1 MQSWTPR
8 GPLRLTHVNP
18 RARRYGSIF
27 IMSIRNLD
35 PLFDPRSVAVFGASR
50 QHESVG
56 GIVLRNLRS
65 AGFAGLVHAVNPHG
79 GEIDGVAT
87 FTSIA
92 ALPEVPDLAVICT
105 PPATIPK
112 LIAELGAAGTRAAVV
127 VTAGLGAA
135 LTQQMLNAA
144 KPHLLRILGPNCIG
158 LMSPRQKLNAT
169 FAHTDALAGELAF
182 VTQSGALLTAM
193 LDWAKTRDIGFS
205 RLVSLGER
213 ADVDL
218 GDMLDYLASDAHTRA
233 ILLYVESIE
242 SPRKFMSAARAAARN
257 KPVIIV
263 KAGRAGA
270 GLHAAASHTGALAG
284 SDVVIDAAIRRAGML
299 RVDTLQDLFMAAET
313 LTHFRANRSET
324 LTLMTNGGGAGVMA
338 ADAAAM
344 SGVRLT
350 ELAPD
355 TLAKLDALLPPT
367 WSHANPIDIIG
378 DATIERYAGT
388 LEALLDDANSG
399 AVLFMHAPTAI
410 VPSLQIAKAC
420 APLAAREPRRV
431 MSCWLGDASVAE
443 ARQVFRDAGVAG
455 YATPEEAVRA
465 FSMLTTYRRNQALL
479 IEAPGN
485 ARAANGAGQSTDHR
499 TNLAEARRLIHE
511 VTASGREMMTEPE
524 AKALLAACGVPVVAT
539 RVVGTGVD
547 DALRAAESVGYPVA
561 LKILST
567 DISHKSDVGG
577 VALDLAND
585 EALRRAV
592 LDMLA
597 RVRRA
602 VPSAAI
608 QGFTVQAMVRRPHAQ
623 ELIIGTSIDA
633 VFGPVILFGQGG
645 TAVEVLADRA
655 LALPPLN
662 RALARDLVSRTRVA
676 KLLHGYRDHPA
687 AQLDALVD
695 VLIAVS
701 QMLIDLPELLELDI
715 NPLLVDESGAIALD
729 ARVRVNA
736 AARGGEASFAIRPYP
751 AQLEERCE
759 WDGQTIVLRPIRP
772 EDEAQHLAFLESL
785 DANDIRL
792 RVFYSRRAIERT
804 ELARLTQIDFE
815 REMAFIAEGTG
826 PDGQPR
832 TLGTVRAIADP
843 DNLDAEF
850 GIIVRSD
857 LKSHGLGQLLL
868 DKMIRYARSRGTKRL
883 VASVLRE
890 NHKMLALAADNGFEF
905 VESVDAEP
913 SDTRGIGLVL

>member
-1 MQSWTPR
+1 
-8 GPLRLTHVNP
+8 LTQINP
-18 RARRYGSIF
+18 PTRRFGRIDP
-27 IMSIRNLD
+27 MSIRNLD

-50 QHESVG
+50 RHESVG

-65 AGFAGLVHAVNPHG
+65 AGFAGPVHAVNPNG

-87 FTSIA
+87 FASIA
-92 ALPEVPDLAVICT
+92 ELPEVPDLAVICT
-105 PPATIPK
+105 PPETIPK
-112 LIAELGAAGTRAAVV
+112 LIAQLGAAGTRAAIV

-135 LTQQMLNAA
+135 LTQQMLDAA
-144 KPHLLRILGPNCIG
+144 KPYLLRILGPNCIG

-169 FAHTDALAGELAF
+169 FAQTDARAGELAF

-193 LDWAKTRDIGFS
+193 LDWANTRGIGFS

-218 GDMLDYLASDAHTRA
+218 GDMLDYLASDPHTRA

-242 SPRKFMSAARAAARN
+242 APRKFMSAARAAARN

-270 GLHAAASHTGALAG
+270 GMHAAASHTGALAG
-284 SDVVIDAAIRRAGML
+284 SDIVIDAAIRRAGML

-338 ADAAAM
+338 ADAAGL
-344 SGVRLT
+344 SGVALT
-350 ELAPD
+350 ELSPD

-367 WSHANPIDIIG
+367 WSHGNPIDIIG
-378 DATIERYAGT
+378 DAPIERYVGT
-388 LEALLDDANSG
+388 LEALLDDASTG

-455 YATPEEAVRA
+455 YTTPEEAVRA

-485 ARAANGAGQSTDHR
+485 ARTVNGAGPGAD
-499 TNLAEARRLIHE
+499 LVEARRLIAE

-539 RVVGTGVD
+539 RVVGTSVD

-577 VALDLAND
+577 VALDLANA

-597 RVRRA
+597 RVRSS
-602 VPSAAI
+602 VPNAAI

-633 VFGPVILFGQGG
+633 VFGPLILFGQGG

-676 KLLHGYRDHPA
+676 KLLHGYRDHPP
-687 AQLDALVD
+687 AQLEALYD

-701 QMLIDLPELLELDI
+701 QMLVDLPELLELDI
-715 NPLLVDESGAIALD
+715 NPLLVDEAGAIALD

-759 WDGQTIVLRPIRP
+759 WDGQPVVLRPIRP

-792 RVFYSRRAIERT
+792 RVFYSRREIERT

-857 LKSHGLGQLLL
+857 LKGHGLGQLLL

-905 VESVDAEP
+905 VESAEAEP
-913 SDTRGIGLVL
+913 SDMREIALVL

>member
-1 MQSWTPR
+1 MTQI
-8 GPLRLTHVNP
+8 NP
-18 RARRYGSIF
+18 QNRRSGSNVS
-27 IMSIRNLD
+27 MSIRNLD
-35 PLFDPRSVAVFGASR
+35 PLFDPRSIAVFSASR
-50 QHESVG
+50 RDERAPRPTTMSSTPTGHEEAPPRPCGTVKVAEPHWRMSG
-56 GIVLRNLRS
+56 GGTVVRNLRN
-65 AGFAGLVHAVNPHG
+65 AGNARPVHAVNPHG
-79 GEIDGVAT
+79 GEIDGVAM
-87 FTSIA
+87 FASIA
-92 ALPEVPDLAVICT
+92 APPEVPGLAVICT
-105 PPATIPK
+105 PPETIPG
-112 LIAELGAAGTRAAVV
+112 LIAELGAAGARAAIV

-135 LTQQMLNAA
+135 LTRQTLNAA

-193 LDWAKTRDIGFS
+193 LDWTKTRGIGFS
-205 RLVSLGER
+205 RWVSLGER

-218 GDMLDYLASDAHTRA
+218 GDMLDCLASGAPTRA

-242 SPRKFMSAARAAARN
+242 APRKFMSAARAAARN

-284 SDVVIDAAIRRAGML
+284 SDIVIDAAIRRAGML

-324 LTLMTNGGGAGVMA
+324 LTLMTNGDGEGVMA

-344 SGVRLT
+344 TGVTLT

-355 TLAKLDALLPPT
+355 TLATLDALLPPT

-378 DATIERYAGT
+378 DAPIARYVGT
-388 LEALLDDANSG
+388 LEALLDDANTPG
-399 AVLFMHAPTAI
+399 
-410 VPSLQIAKAC
+410 
-420 APLAAREPRRV
+420 
-431 MSCWLGDASVAE
+431 E
-443 ARQVFRDAGVAG
+443 AM
-455 YATPEEAVRA
+455 RA

-485 ARAANGAGQSTDHR
+485 ARAADGAGHNTEKSIDHSAD
-499 TNLAEARRLIHE
+499 LAEARRLILQ
-511 VTASGREMMTEPE
+511 VTASGREMMNEPE
-524 AKALLAACGVPVVAT
+524 AKALLGACGVPVVAT
-539 RVVGTGVD
+539 RIVGTRALDV
-547 DALRAAESVGYPVA
+547 LRAAEGVGYPVA

-567 DISHKSDVGG
+567 DLSHKSDVGG
-577 VALDLAND
+577 VALVLANA

-592 LDMLA
+592 PDMLA
-597 RVRRA
+597 RVSVA
-602 VPSAAI
+602 TPNAAI
-608 QGFTVQAMVRRPHAQ
+608 QGFTLQAMVRRPHAQ
-623 ELIIGTSIDA
+623 ELIIGTRIDA
-633 VFGPVILFGQGG
+633 VFGPVIRFGQGG
-645 TAVEVLADRA
+645 TAVAALADRA

-662 RALARDLVSRTRVA
+662 RTLARDLVSRTRTA
-676 KLLHGYRDHPA
+676 KLMHGYRDHPPA
-687 AQLDALVD
+687 RLDALYD

-715 NPLLVDESGAIALD
+715 NPLLVDEAGAIALD

-736 AARGGEASFAIRPYP
+736 AAHGGEASSAIRPYP

-759 WDGQTIVLRPIRP
+759 WDGQAIVLRPIRP

-792 RVFYSRRAIERT
+792 RVFCSRRKIERT
-804 ELARLTQIDFE
+804 ELARPTQIDFE
-815 REMAFIAEGTG
+815 REMAFIAEGYG
-826 PDGQPR
+826 PDGPNGQPR

-850 GIIVRSD
+850 GIIVRFD

-868 DKMIRYARSRGTKRL
+868 DKMIRCARSRGTQRL

-905 VESVDAEP
+905 IESADAEP
-913 SDTRGIGLVL
+913 PDTREMVLLL

>member
-1 MQSWTPR
+1 
-8 GPLRLTHVNP
+8 LTQINP
-18 RARRYGSIF
+18 RTRRFGRIEP
-27 IMSIRNLD
+27 MSIRNLD

-50 QHESVG
+50 WHESVG
-56 GIVLRNLRS
+56 GIVLRNLRG
-65 AGFAGLVHAVNPHG
+65 AGFAGPVHAVNPNG
-79 GEIDGVAT
+79 GEIDGVTT
-87 FTSIA
+87 FASIA
-92 ALPEVPDLAVICT
+92 ELPEVPDLAVICT
-105 PPATIPK
+105 PPETIPT
-112 LIAELGAAGTRAAVV
+112 LIAQLGAAGTRAAVV

-135 LTQQMLNAA
+135 LTQQMLSAA

-193 LDWAKTRDIGFS
+193 LDWAKTRGIGFS

-242 SPRKFMSAARAAARN
+242 APRKFMSAARAAARN

-270 GLHAAASHTGALAG
+270 GLQAAASHTGALAG
-284 SDVVIDAAIRRAGML
+284 SDIVIDAAIRRAGML

-313 LTHFRANRSET
+313 LAHFRANRSET

-344 SGVRLT
+344 NGVALT

-355 TLAKLDALLPPT
+355 TLAKLNALLPPT

-378 DATIERYAGT
+378 DAPIERYVGS
-388 LEALLDDANSG
+388 LEALLDDLNTG

-479 IEAPGN
+479 IEAPAN
-485 ARAANGAGQSTDHR
+485 ARAANGTGHPTD
-499 TNLAEARRLIHE
+499 LAEARRLILE
-511 VTASGREMMTEPE
+511 VMASGREMMTEPE
-524 AKALLAACGVPVVAT
+524 AKALLADCGVPVVAT
-539 RVVGTGVD
+539 RVVGTRVD
-547 DALRAAESVGYPVA
+547 DALRAAEGVGYPVA

-577 VALDLAND
+577 VALDLANA
-585 EALRRAV
+585 EALRRAA
-592 LDMLA
+592 LDMLT
-597 RVRRA
+597 RVRSS
-602 VPSAAI
+602 VPDAAI

-623 ELIIGTSIDA
+623 ELIVGTSIDA

-662 RALARDLVSRTRVA
+662 RTLARDLVSRTRVA
-676 KLLHGYRDHPA
+676 KLLHGYRDHPP
-687 AQLDALVD
+687 AQLEALYD
-695 VLIAVS
+695 VLISVS

-715 NPLLVDESGAIALD
+715 NPLLVDETGAIALD
-729 ARVRVNA
+729 ARVRVSL

-751 AQLEERCE
+751 AQLGERCE
-759 WDGQTIVLRPIRP
+759 WDGQRIVLRPIRP

-785 DANDIRL
+785 DPNDIRL
-792 RVFYSRRAIERT
+792 RVFYSRREIGRT

-843 DNLDAEF
+843 DNVDAEF

-857 LKSHGLGQLLL
+857 LKCHGLGQLLL

-890 NHKMLALAADNGFEF
+890 NHTMLALAADNGFEF
-905 VESVDAEP
+905 VESADAKR
-913 SDTRGIGLVL
+913 SDTREIALNL

>member
-1 MQSWTPR
+1 M
-8 GPLRLTHVNP
+8 
-18 RARRYGSIF
+18 
-27 IMSIRNLD
+27 
-35 PLFDPRSVAVFGASR
+35 
-50 QHESVG
+50 SVG

-65 AGFAGLVHAVNPHG
+65 AGSARPVHAVNPHG
-79 GEIDGVAT
+79 GEIDGVAM
-87 FTSIA
+87 FASIA

-105 PPATIPK
+105 PPETIPA
-112 LIAELGAAGTRAAVV
+112 LIAELGAAGTRAAIV

-135 LTQQMLNAA
+135 LTRQMLNAA

-158 LMSPRQKLNAT
+158 LMSPPKKLNAT

-193 LDWAKTRDIGFS
+193 LDWAKTRGIGFS

-218 GDMLDYLASDAHTRA
+218 GDMLDYLASDAPTRA

-242 SPRKFMSAARAAARN
+242 APRKFMSAARAAARN

-284 SDVVIDAAIRRAGML
+284 SDIVIDAAIRRAGML
-299 RVDTLQDLFMAAET
+299 RVDTLQDLFTAAET

-344 SGVRLT
+344 SGVTLT
-350 ELAPD
+350 QLAPE

-367 WSHANPIDIIG
+367 WSHGNPIDIIG
-378 DATIERYAGT
+378 DAPIARYVGT
-388 LEALLDDANSG
+388 LEALLDDANIG

-420 APLAAREPRRV
+420 AALAAREPRRV

-443 ARQVFRDAGVAG
+443 ARQVFRDAGVAA

-485 ARAANGAGQSTDHR
+485 ARAADGAGHNTEKCIDHR
-499 TNLAEARRLIHE
+499 ADLAEARRLIAE
-511 VTASGREMMTEPE
+511 VTASGREVMTEPE
-524 AKALLAACGVPVVAT
+524 SKALLAACGVPAVAT
-539 RVVGTGVD
+539 RVVGTRVD
-547 DALRAAESVGYPVA
+547 DALRAAEGMGYPVA

-577 VALDLAND
+577 VALDLANA

-592 LDMLA
+592 PDMLA
-597 RVRRA
+597 RVRVA
-602 VPSAAI
+602 APNAAI
-608 QGFTVQAMVRRPHAQ
+608 QGFTVQAMVRRPHAH
-623 ELIIGTSIDA
+623 ELIIGTRIDA

-676 KLLHGYRDHPA
+676 KLLHGYRDHPP
-687 AQLDALVD
+687 AQIKALYD

-715 NPLLVDESGAIALD
+715 NPLLVDEAGVIALD

-751 AQLEERCE
+751 AQLEEHCE
-759 WDGQTIVLRPIRP
+759 WDGQRIVLRPIRP

-792 RVFYSRRAIERT
+792 RVFYSRRKIERT

-815 REMAFIAEGTG
+815 REMAFIAEAYGPDG

-868 DKMIRYARSRGTKRL
+868 DKMIRYARSRGTQRL

-905 VESVDAEP
+905 VESADAAP
-913 SDTRGIGLVL
+913 SDTREIALVL

>member
-1 MQSWTPR
+1 
-8 GPLRLTHVNP
+8 
-18 RARRYGSIF
+18 
-27 IMSIRNLD
+27 MSIRNLD
-35 PLFDPRSVAVFGASR
+35 SLFDPRSVAVFGASR
-50 QHESVG
+50 RHESVG

-65 AGFAGLVHAVNPHG
+65 AGFAGPVHAVNPSG

-87 FTSIA
+87 YASIA
-92 ALPEVPDLAVICT
+92 LLPEVPDLALICT
-105 PPATIPK
+105 PPETIPT
-112 LIAELGAAGTRAAVV
+112 LIAQLGAAGTRAAVV

-135 LTQQMLNAA
+135 LTQQMLSAA

-193 LDWAKTRDIGFS
+193 LDWAKTRGIGFS

-242 SPRKFMSAARAAARN
+242 APRKFMSAARAAARN

-270 GLHAAASHTGALAG
+270 GMHAAASHTGALAG
-284 SDVVIDAAIRRAGML
+284 SDIVIDAAIRRAGML

-344 SGVRLT
+344 CGVSLT

-378 DATIERYAGT
+378 DAPIERYAGT
-388 LEALLDDANSG
+388 LEVLLDDANTG

-485 ARAANGAGQSTDHR
+485 VRPANGAGHPTD
-499 TNLAEARRLIHE
+499 LAEARRLILE

-539 RVVGTGVD
+539 RVVGTSVD
-547 DALRAAESVGYPVA
+547 DALRAAEAVGYPVA

-577 VALDLAND
+577 VALDLANP

-592 LDMLA
+592 IDMLA
-597 RVRRA
+597 RVRGS
-602 VPSAAI
+602 VPNAAI

-676 KLLHGYRDHPA
+676 KLLHGYRDHPP
-687 AQLDALVD
+687 AQLEALYD

-701 QMLIDLPELLELDI
+701 QMLVDLPELLELDI
-715 NPLLVDESGAIALD
+715 NPLLVDEAGAIALD
-729 ARVRVNA
+729 ARVRVRVRVRVGVRGGVDLRGDA
-736 AARGGEASFAIRPYP
+736 AASGGEASFAIRPYP

-759 WDGQTIVLRPIRP
+759 WDGKTIVLRPIRP

-792 RVFYSRRAIERT
+792 RVFYSRREIERT

-843 DNLDAEF
+843 DNVDAEF

-868 DKMIRYARSRGTKRL
+868 DKMIRYARSRGTQRL

-905 VESVDAEP
+905 VKSAEADP
-913 SDTRGIGLVL
+913 SDTREIALNL